1 MLTAMD
7 GRLLEVEGVAVRLA
21 AGELPRDLEVGT
33 EVSVRGTWSADILN
47 GDDIVAAP
55 LFTADV
61 APALV
66 SV

>member
-1 MLTAMD
+1 M
-7 GRLLEVEGVAVRLA
+7 RLA